1 MKNFLDNIFSRSNNL
16 DYISREIKN
25 LTSKTPSHRI
35 FEAIN
40 SYSAESEIR
49 YVGGC
54 IRKIINNETVDDID
68 LATNLEPKQVC
79 DALSR
84 KDIKYY
90 ETGAEHG
97 TITAIIDEYLFEITS
112 LRKDIQTDGRHAKV
126 EFSKNWK
133 EDASRRDFTINS
145 IYSDKDG
152 NLFDPYNGKKD
163 LENGY
168 INFIGNTDVR
178 IKEDYLRILRYLRF
192 FINYSKQPH
201 NPETIRKLKINI
213 GGISKLS
220 KERLLDEL
228 RKIVSLTTLEK
239 ISKDRLIL
247 DLISV
252 IFPELKNIKIFSKLN
267 DNQKVFLVDTDF
279 IFLISLM
286 IVDGTD
292 NVDYFLYKFNIS
304 KKNQKRIKIID
315 EFFKENKNKNT
326 FSEKNMNKIFYYN
339 GRQAVIDILRFRI
352 ITTKKFDKKL
362 IELIKFYKDKTSLI
376 MPVGANVLMTK
387 YKIPEGKQ
395 LGLKLKKIEEEW
407 VKNDFK
413 ISDEQI
419 EQIVNN

>member
-1 MKNFLDNIFSRSNNL
+1 MRDLINKFLKKEKKTNQFFSTFQNLRQSTDVEKIFKSISVFSNN
-16 DYISREIKN
+16 
-25 LTSKTPSHRI
+25 
-35 FEAIN
+35 
-40 SYSAESEIR
+40 SEVR

-54 IRKIINNETVDDID
+54 IRKILNKEKIDDID
-68 LATNLEPKQVC
+68 LAVNINPIEVSQSLKENE
-79 DALSR
+79 
-84 KDIKYY
+84 INYH
-90 ETGAEHG
+90 ETGIKHG
-97 TITAIIDEYLFEITS
+97 TVTATIKNQKFEITS
-112 LRKDIQTDGRHAKV
+112 LRKDILTDGRHAKV
-126 EFSKNWK
+126 EFSNDWYL
-133 EDASRRDFTINS
+133 DASRRDFTINS

-168 INFIGNTDVR
+168 VNFIGNVDER

-201 NPETIRKLKINI
+201 NPEIIKKLKINI

-228 RKIVSLTTLEK
+228 RKIVSLTTLKK

-267 DNQKVFLVDTDF
+267 ENQKAFLFDTDF
-279 IFLISLM
+279 IFLLSVM

-315 EFFKENKNKNT
+315 KFFKEKKNINT
-326 FSEKNMNKIFYYN
+326 FSEKNMNKIFYYS
-339 GRQAVIDILRFRI
+339 GRQAVIDILQFRI
-352 ITTKKFDKKL
+352 INSKKFDKKL
-362 IELIKFYKDKTSLI
+362 MELIKIYKDKISPI
-376 MPVGANVLMTK
+376 MPVRADVLMTK

-395 LGLKLKKIEEEW
+395 LGLKLKIIEDEW

-413 ISDEQI
+413 ISEKQI

>member
-16 DYISREIKN
+16 DRISTEIKN
-25 LTSKTPSHRI
+25 LTLKTPSHQI

-40 SYSAESEIR
+40 SYNAESEIR

-54 IRKIINNETVDDID
+54 VRKIINNEKVDDID

-168 INFIGNTDVR
+168 VNFIGNVDER

-201 NPETIRKLKINI
+201 NPEIIKKLKINI

-228 RKIVSLTTLEK
+228 RKIVSLTTLKK

-267 DNQKVFLVDTDF
+267 ENQKAFLFDTDF
-279 IFLISLM
+279 IFLLSLM

-315 EFFKENKNKNT
+315 KFFKEKKNINT
-326 FSEKNMNKIFYYN
+326 FSEKNMNKIFYYS
-339 GRQAVIDILRFRI
+339 GRQAVIDILQFRI
-352 ITTKKFDKKL
+352 INSKKFDKKFM
-362 IELIKFYKDKTSLI
+362 ELIKIYKDKISPV
-376 MPVGANVLMTK
+376 MPVRADVLMTK

-395 LGLKLKKIEEEW
+395 LGLKLKIIEDEW

>member
-40 SYSAESEIR
+40 SYSTESEIR

-84 KDIKYY
+84 KDIRYY

-163 LENGY
+163 LENGF

-239 ISKDRLIL
+239 ISKDRIIL
-247 DLISV
+247 DLISI

-362 IELIKFYKDKTSLI
+362 IELIKFYKDKTSPI
-376 MPVGANVLMTK
+376 MPVGANVLMAK

>member
-54 IRKIINNETVDDID
+54 IRKIINNERVDDID

-192 FINYSKQPH
+192 FVNYSKQPH

-267 DNQKVFLVDTDF
+267 ENQKAFLVDTDF
-279 IFLISLM
+279 IFLLSIM
-286 IVDGTD
+286 VIDGTD

-315 EFFKENKNKNT
+315 EFFKEKKNINT

-339 GRQAVIDILRFRI
+339 GRQAAIDVLQFRI
-352 ITTKKFDKKL
+352 VNSKKLDKKL
-362 IELIKFYKDKTSLI
+362 IELIKIYKDKISLI
-376 MPVGANVLMTK
+376 MPVGAEVLMKK
-387 YKIPEGKQ
+387 YNIPEGKQ
-395 LGLKLKKIEEEW
+395 LGFKLKIIEEEW
-407 VKNDFK
+407 VKNNFK

>member
-40 SYSAESEIR
+40 SYSTESEIR

-339 GRQAVIDILRFRI
+339 GRQAVIDILQFRI
-352 ITTKKFDKKL
+352 ITAKKFDKKL
-362 IELIKFYKDKTSLI
+362 IELIKFYKDKTSPI
-376 MPVGANVLMTK
+376 MPVGANVLMAK

-395 LGLKLKKIEEEW
+395 LGLKLKIIEEEW

>member
-40 SYSAESEIR
+40 SYSTESEIR

-54 IRKIINNETVDDID
+54 IRKIINNERVDDID

-362 IELIKFYKDKTSLI
+362 IELIKFYKDKTSPI

>member
-40 SYSAESEIR
+40 SYSTESEIR

-54 IRKIINNETVDDID
+54 IRKIINNERVDDID

-112 LRKDIQTDGRHAKV
+112 LRKDIKTDGRHAKV

-163 LENGY
+163 LENGF

-247 DLISV
+247 DLISI

-267 DNQKVFLVDTDF
+267 ENQKAFLVDTDF

-339 GRQAVIDILRFRI
+339 GRQAVIDILQFRI
-352 ITTKKFDKKL
+352 ITAKKFDKKL
-362 IELIKFYKDKTSLI
+362 IELIKFYKDKTSPI
-376 MPVGANVLMTK
+376 MPVGANVLMAK

-395 LGLKLKKIEEEW
+395 LGLKLKIIEEEW

>member
-16 DYISREIKN
+16 DHISREIKN

-40 SYSAESEIR
+40 SYNAESEIR

-54 IRKIINNETVDDID
+54 IRKIINNERVDDID

-79 DALSR
+79 DALSK

-163 LENGY
+163 LEDGC
-168 INFIGNTDVR
+168 INFIGNTDIR

-267 DNQKVFLVDTDF
+267 ENQKVFLVDTDF

-292 NVDYFLYKFNIS
+292 NVNYFLYKFNIS

-326 FSEKNMNKIFYYN
+326 FSEKNMNKVFYYN

-362 IELIKFYKDKTSLI
+362 IELIKFYKDKISPI
-376 MPVGANVLMTK
+376 MPVGANVLMAK

-395 LGLKLKKIEEEW
+395 LGLKLKIIEEEW

>member
-40 SYSAESEIR
+40 SYSTESEIR

-54 IRKIINNETVDDID
+54 IRKIIKNERVDDID

-192 FINYSKQPH
+192 FVNYSKQPH

-267 DNQKVFLVDTDF
+267 ENQKVFLVDTDF

-286 IVDGTD
+286 IIDGTD

-339 GRQAVIDILRFRI
+339 GRQAVIDILQFRI
-352 ITTKKFDKKL
+352 INSKKFDKKL
-362 IELIKFYKDKTSLI
+362 IELVKIYKEKISPIL
-376 MPVGANVLMTK
+376 PVGADVLMTK

-395 LGLKLKKIEEEW
+395 LGLKLKIIEEEW

-413 ISDEQI
+413 ISDQQI